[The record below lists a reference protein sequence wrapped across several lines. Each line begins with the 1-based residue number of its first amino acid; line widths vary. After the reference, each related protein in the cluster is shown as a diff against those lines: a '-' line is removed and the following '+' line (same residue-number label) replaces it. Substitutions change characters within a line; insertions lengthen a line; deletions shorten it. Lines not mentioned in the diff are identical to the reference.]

1 MPPGA
6 FLELLKVFRVS
17 RLRLRDDTG
26 QAALEFAIVAPVL
39 LLITFSAISLSLL
52 ILARYNLDKTAR
64 EAARVGA
71 EISIY
76 PECAAYIQAVERA
89 ESKAR
94 RILEER
100 GLDPDRLTFSVT
112 SPGSGSY
119 PRDGFFAVRLEYNYE
134 MPFDPSGL
142 LGFAL
147 GNDGVV
153 PLSSEHSF
161 AIQAFKARWP
171 IHHPGC

>member
-1 MPPGA
+1 M
-6 FLELLKVFRVS
+6 FRVS

-119 PRDGFFAVRLEYNYE
+119 PREGVFGVQLSYQYELPFEPSGFLRFAVGPGGEITH
-134 MPFDPSGL
+134 
-142 LGFAL
+142 
-147 GNDGVV
+147 V
-153 PLSSEHSF
+153 SES
-161 AIQAFKARWP
+161 RS
-171 IHHPGC
+171 

>member
-1 MPPGA
+1 MT
-6 FLELLKVFRVS
+6 LINIWC
-17 RLRLRDDTG
+17 LRWREKG
-26 QAALEFAIVAPVL
+26 QAAVELAIITPILIMLVL
-39 LLITFSAISLSLL
+39 ISPTLSLT
-52 ILARYNLDKTAR
+52 IMARHDVNI
-64 EAARVGA
+64 AAHAASRAGA
-71 EISIY
+71 EIGILD
-76 PECAAYIQAVERA
+76 PAYGQAVGVVQ
-89 ESKAR
+89 SKAR

>member
-76 PECAAYIQAVERA
+76 PECAA
-89 ESKAR
+89 
-94 RILEER
+94 
-100 GLDPDRLTFSVT
+100 
-112 SPGSGSY
+112 
-119 PRDGFFAVRLEYNYE
+119 
-134 MPFDPSGL
+134 
-142 LGFAL
+142 
-147 GNDGVV
+147 
-153 PLSSEHSF
+153 
-161 AIQAFKARWP
+161 
-171 IHHPGC
+171 